1 MRRAELRLESYLAEC
16 RGRWVTMRDIKSQC
30 GLDWD
35 EAGHVWR
42 RALPLLVGTGL
53 LEARGREGRTSREYR
68 PTQRLVTG
76 VAELQW
82 RRSPGAAVL
91 VGS

>member
-16 RGRWVTMRDIKSQC
+16 RGRWVTMRDIKSHC

-35 EAGHVWR
+35 EAGHVWN
-42 RALPLLVGTGL
+42 RALPRLVDAGL
-53 LEARGREGRTSREYR
+53 LESRGRSGRSSSEYR
-68 PTQRLVTG
+68 PTPGMVSA